1 MVLQVHLVVLLVHQV
16 VHLEVSAYPPDS
28 VVMAVACGKD
38 TLPAAKHNFEANPSI
53 PKPGHKKCEQVNYGE
68 LISERLGAYDL

>member
-38 TLPAAKHNFEANPSI
+38 TLPDAKHNFEANPSI

-68 LISERLGAYDL
+68 LVSERL

>member
-1 MVLQVHLVVLLVHQV
+1 MVHLVVLQVHLVVLLVHQV

-38 TLPAAKHNFEANPSI
+38 TLPDAKHNFEA
-53 PKPGHKKCEQVNYGE
+53 HEKCEQAN
-68 LISERLGAYDL
+68 